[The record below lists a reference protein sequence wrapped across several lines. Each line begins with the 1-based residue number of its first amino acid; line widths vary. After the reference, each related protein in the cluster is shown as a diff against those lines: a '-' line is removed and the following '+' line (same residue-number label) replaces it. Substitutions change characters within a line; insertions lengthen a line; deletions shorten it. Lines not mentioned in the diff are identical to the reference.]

1 MTKFV
6 HPLLDAAAR
15 DATRFGPK
23 TANQALLAQAGLP
36 TPGGFCLDA
45 AAYWKQIES
54 LGLGGSARAV
64 FQTTGIEPRRHA
76 LRVKLGLMEQPIAPE
91 IAESLLAVWRTITS
105 APGIRLA
112 VRSSA
117 LVEDRLGSSFAG
129 QFESYLGV
137 ASQAD
142 FLTAVRAC
150 WAALWS
156 SRALRYMA
164 GHNIDPAET
173 AMAVLI
179 QPLVEAYASGGGLSQ
194 TADDCMIL
202 SATPGLGSAIAQG
215 EVVPDHIELGRDG
228 SVRRN
233 QPGRPHH
240 QEGCGRGH
248 RAPGRLAANDRGD
261 VACLSDAEA
270 SELGQLLLGAEELMG
285 RPVEI
290 EWAKDDRGFTLLQA
304 RPLHLQNSDDVPD
317 EIWLRHP
324 HINGQPSGVGWGQGR
339 ACVVTCECELGRI
352 GPGDILVTQVPGPA
366 LAQVLPMVN
375 GVVAELG
382 GSTSHLASLAR
393 ERGVPMVL
401 GVLNATRRIPDGATV
416 AVDGMAGVVRWMR

>member
-1 MTKFV
+1 MTEFIR
-6 HPLLDAAAR
+6 PLLDAAAR

-23 TANQALLAQAGLP
+23 AASQAILTQAGLP

-45 AAYWKQIES
+45 AAYRAQIEA
-54 LGLGGSARAV
+54 LGLGESARAV
-64 FQTTGIEPRRHA
+64 FRTTGIEARRHA
-76 LRVKLGLMEQPIAPE
+76 LRVKLALMEQPIASDVRQ
-91 IAESLLAVWRTITS
+91 ALLAVWRAITA
-105 APGIRLA
+105 APGSRVA

-117 LVEDRLGSSFAG
+117 LVEDRFGSSFAG
-129 QFESYLGV
+129 QFESYLGL
-137 ASQAD
+137 ASQSD
-142 FLTAVRAC
+142 FFTAVRAC

-156 SRALRYMA
+156 ARALRYMA
-164 GHNIDPAET
+164 GHDIDPADT

-179 QPLVEAYASGGGLSQ
+179 QPLVEARASGGGLSR
-194 TADDCMIL
+194 TVDDAMIL
-202 SATPGLGSAIAQG
+202 SATSGLGSAIAQG

-228 SVRRN
+228 AVRRN

-240 QEGCGRGH
+240 QEGCARGH
-248 RAPGRLAANDRGD
+248 RASGHVAAHDRGD
-261 VACLSDAEA
+261 MPCLSDAEA
-270 SELGQLLLGAEELMG
+270 AELGRLLLKAEEWMG
-285 RPVEI
+285 QSVEI
-290 EWAKDDRGFTLLQA
+290 EWAMDDGGFKLLQA
-304 RPLHLQNSDDVPD
+304 RPLHIQDRDTVPD

-324 HINGQPSGVGWGQGR
+324 HLNGQPSGVGWGQGR

-366 LAQVLPMVN
+366 LTQILPMVN